1 MYDLVKLL
9 GHLYNFPPPLIIYD
23 QLVLKE
29 GKAISVEFSFW
40 LGGALKNS
48 LAFPLLMRYQLILK
62 RNPDKVLKRG

>member
-9 GHLYNFPPPLIIYD
+9 DHLYNFSPLIIYY

-29 GKAISVEFSFW
+29 GKAISVEFSFR

-48 LAFPLLMRYQLILK
+48 LSFPLLMQYQLMRK
-62 RNPDKVLKRG
+62 RNPDKVLKPG